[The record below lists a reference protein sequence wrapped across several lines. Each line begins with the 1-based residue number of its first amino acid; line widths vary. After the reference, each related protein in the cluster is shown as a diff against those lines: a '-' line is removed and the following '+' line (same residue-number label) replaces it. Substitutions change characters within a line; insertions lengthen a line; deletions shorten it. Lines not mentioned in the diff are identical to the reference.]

1 MSYKQKMILESQENW
16 LKLNL
21 KYVNRKH
28 LEEYYKNNIKW
39 ISLVIIRLKILKKL
53 FPYSY
58 DELFPDK
65 YYCFSLWT
73 YTAFFPERINFL
85 DLWITKIMK
94 TLDQHNI
101 PKDINTLSL
110 ILLADA

>member
-1 MSYKQKMILESQENW
+1 MSYKQKMILESQKNW
-16 LKLNL
+16 LKLDL

-28 LEEYYKNNIKW
+28 LEEYYKNNVKW
-39 ISLVIIRLKILKKL
+39 ISLVCIRLKILEKL
-53 FPYSY
+53 FPSSY
-58 DELFPDK
+58 EELFPEEGC
-65 YYCFSLWT
+65 YFSI
-73 YTAFFPERINFL
+73 YTSVSYFPVKQNIYN
-85 DLWITKIMK
+85 LWITKIMK